1 MICFRRFPELSARP
15 IHFFS
20 LRVYCLRPQIVQCY
34 APSVTGRLK
43 ETSSYL
49 EPEMTRDWCHS
60 EMNGRNDYNVVL
72 LSFFPYL
79 ELQQRRGISM
89 TEKQVGLST
98 RLKLLGFTKGNQMK
112 LYGEILELV
121 SEPIVMADNVVL
133 VDATEKKSG
142 RSRRVRIPLPV
153 VNMASAA

>member
-72 LSFFPYL
+72 LSFFPL
-79 ELQQRRGISM
+79 PRATATQRHFYDRE
-89 TEKQVGLST
+89 T
-98 RLKLLGFTKGNQMK
+98 
-112 LYGEILELV
+112 
-121 SEPIVMADNVVL
+121 
-133 VDATEKKSG
+133 G
-142 RSRRVRIPLPV
+142 RSFHQIK
-153 VNMASAA
+153 AIGFH